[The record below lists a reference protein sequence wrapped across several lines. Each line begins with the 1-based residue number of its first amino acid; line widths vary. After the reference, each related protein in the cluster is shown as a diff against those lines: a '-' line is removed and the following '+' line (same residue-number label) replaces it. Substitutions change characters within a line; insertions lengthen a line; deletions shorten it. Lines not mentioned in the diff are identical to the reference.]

1 MTITREQK
9 VRLGIFAVA
18 AGVLFAIVILV
29 FAGMQFWQA
38 RHRYYIEFQTSVYGL
53 EEGADVFLH
62 GVRVGKVV
70 DMSLSSADPDK
81 VLVTI
86 DVDEDAPVR
95 TNTIAVLQ
103 YAGITGLK
111 IVDLRGGTA
120 EAPPLPPGGT
130 IPVGETVL
138 DRIAE
143 QGAAMLDQTAQLLE
157 RANAIAAKTDEI
169 IGSLAE
175 VTETA
180 NLDEI
185 AAQTRATARNLARAS
200 ASLREL
206 VDENREGLSTT
217 IAAIEDAARRASEL
231 VDSAQVRGA
240 IADLRQASR
249 SFKELAREVRQRPS
263 RLLYSP
269 AAPERKLP

>member
-1 MTITREQK
+1 MTTTKEQK

-18 AGVLFAIVILV
+18 SGVLLAVVLVV
-29 FAGMQFWQA
+29 FAGMKFWQA
-38 RHRYYIEFQTSVYGL
+38 RDRYYIEFDSTVYGL
-53 EEGADVFLH
+53 EEGADVYLN
-62 GVRVGKVV
+62 GVRVGNVTELAIADDISKVRV
-70 DMSLSSADPDK
+70 A
-81 VLVTI
+81 VEI
-86 DVDEDAPVR
+86 DEGTPVR
-95 TNTIAVLQ
+95 TDTRAVLQ
-103 YAGITGLK
+103 FAGITGLK
-111 IVDLRGGTA
+111 IVDLRGGSA
-120 EAPPLPPGGT
+120 EAAKVPPGGT
-130 IPVGETVL
+130 IPVGETAL
-138 DRIAE
+138 DRLEE
-143 QGAAMLDQTAQLLE
+143 QGVAMLDQTNQLLE

-169 IGSLAE
+169 IANLAE

-200 ASLREL
+200 ASLRKL

-217 IAAIEDAARRASEL
+217 IAAIQDTARRASEL
-231 VDSAQVRGA
+231 VDSNQVRGA

-269 AAPERKLP
+269 PAPERKLP

>member
-1 MTITREQK
+1 MTTTKEQK

-18 AGVLFAIVILV
+18 SGVLLAIVLVV
-29 FAGMQFWQA
+29 FAGMKFWQA
-38 RHRYYIEFQTSVYGL
+38 RDRYYIEFDSTVYGL
-53 EEGADVFLH
+53 EDGADVYLNGVH
-62 GVRVGKVV
+62 VGNVTELAIADDISKVRV
-70 DMSLSSADPDK
+70 AIE
-81 VLVTI
+81 I
-86 DVDEDAPVR
+86 DADAPIR
-95 TNTIAVLQ
+95 TDTRAVLL

-111 IVDLRGGTA
+111 IVDLRGGSTRA
-120 EAPPLPPGGT
+120 ATLPPGGT
-130 IPVGETVL
+130 IPVGESAFDQL
-138 DRIAE
+138 EE
-143 QGAAMLDQTAQLLE
+143 QGTAMLEQTNQLLE
-157 RANAIAAKTDEI
+157 RANAIASKTEEI
-169 IGSLAE
+169 IANLAE

-206 VDENREGLSTT
+206 VEENREGLSTT
-217 IAAIEDAARRASEL
+217 IAAIEETARRASEL
-231 VDSAQVRGA
+231 VDSNQVRGA

-269 AAPERKLP
+269 PAPERKLP

>member
-1 MTITREQK
+1 MTTTKEQK

-18 AGVLFAIVILV
+18 SGVLFAIVLVV
-29 FAGMQFWQA
+29 FAGMAFWQA
-38 RHRYYIEFQTSVYGL
+38 RDRYFIEFDSTVYGL
-53 EEGADVFLH
+53 EEGADVFLN
-62 GVRVGKVV
+62 GVRVGSVSEIAIADVSKVRV
-70 DMSLSSADPDK
+70 A
-81 VLVTI
+81 I
-86 DVDEDAPVR
+86 DIDEDTPIR
-95 TNTIAVLQ
+95 TDTRAVLQ
-103 YAGITGLK
+103 FAGITGLK
-111 IVDLRGGTA
+111 IVDLRGGSAKAA
-120 EAPPLPPGGT
+120 ELAPGDT
-130 IPVGETVL
+130 IPVGETVF
-138 DRIAE
+138 DQIEER
-143 QGAAMLDQTAQLLE
+143 GMVMLDQTNKLLE

-206 VDENREGLSTT
+206 VDENREGLSAT
-217 IAAIEDAARRASEL
+217 IATIEEAARRASEL
-231 VDSAQVRGA
+231 VDSNQVRGA

>member
-1 MTITREQK
+1 MTTTKEQK

-18 AGVLFAIVILV
+18 SGVLLAVVLVV
-29 FAGMQFWQA
+29 FAGMKFWQA
-38 RHRYYIEFQTSVYGL
+38 RDRYYIEFDSTVYGL
-53 EEGADVFLH
+53 EEGADVYLN
-62 GVRVGKVV
+62 GVRVGNVTELAIADDISKVRV
-70 DMSLSSADPDK
+70 AIE
-81 VLVTI
+81 I
-86 DVDEDAPVR
+86 DEGTPVR
-95 TNTIAVLQ
+95 TDTRAVLQ
-103 YAGITGLK
+103 FAGITGLK
-111 IVDLRGGTA
+111 IVDLRGGSA
-120 EAPPLPPGGT
+120 EAAKVPPGGT
-130 IPVGETVL
+130 IPVGETAL
-138 DRIAE
+138 DRLEE
-143 QGAAMLDQTAQLLE
+143 QGVAMLDQTNQLLE

-169 IGSLAE
+169 IANLAE

-200 ASLREL
+200 ASLRKL

-217 IAAIEDAARRASEL
+217 IAAIQDTARRASEL
-231 VDSAQVRGA
+231 VDSNQVRGA

-269 AAPERKLP
+269 PAPERKLP